1 MKHSPLFVLSVA
13 FLLQSGMAT
22 TGAAQAK
29 PSQLTTE
36 TKVPVS
42 PMPRQSSDSFS
53 MPAISTSPNAQS
65 NEQPLCFYQ
74 GSDGMIVDLS
84 KLCGVKSTKTVTTPK
99 LQNAPI
105 NDGSTQPYW

>member
-1 MKHSPLFVLSVA
+1 MKQSPLFVLCVA

-22 TGAAQAK
+22 SGAAQAK

-53 MPAISTSPNAQS
+53 MPATTSPNAQS
-65 NEQPLCFYQ
+65 HDQPLCFYQ

-105 NDGSTQPYW
+105 NDGITQPYW